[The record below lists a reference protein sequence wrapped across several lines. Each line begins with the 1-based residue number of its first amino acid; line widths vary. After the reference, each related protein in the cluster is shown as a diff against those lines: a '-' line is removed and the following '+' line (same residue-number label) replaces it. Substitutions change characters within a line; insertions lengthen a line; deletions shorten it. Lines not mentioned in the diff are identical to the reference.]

1 MYGWRARFGLVI
13 PANNT
18 VIEPEFSRMVPK
30 GVASF
35 ATKILSHG
43 LSAEGID
50 RMVENSHRAIDELAV
65 GDMSAFA
72 YACLATSLV
81 KGSEWT
87 SGFQADVES
96 KTGKPATTAAT
107 ATIEAL
113 QSVGASRVALA
124 TPYPD
129 TINDLLPGLFSA
141 ADIEVVSLESVAVK
155 DSLEVCRL
163 DPSVAYGLAKQAD
176 TDKADAVCI
185 LATDIRSVDV
195 LNALETDLGKP
206 AISTNQALL
215 WRCLRFCDIG
225 EPVDG
230 FGFLLTRASV

>member
-72 YACLATSLV
+72 YACLATSL
-81 KGSEWT
+81 
-87 SGFQADVES
+87 FQADVES

-195 LNALETDLGKP
+195 LNALETDIGKP